1 MVSTDNKAGWTGCH
15 NTDCA
20 VDPPAATSDAAA
32 AAAAWVVPLAP
43 SAAAACA
50 ASGAS
55 AGCGVRGAAGA
66 ACAATDGAAC
76 AAAGASAA
84 WVVRPGPPDAAAWA
98 VPRTAPGGTRAGRFC
113 KEMRFKTTSQFCSW
127 SAFHAR
133 FGVALRCSTEC
144 RTLSCWAM
152 SSAVELRCCCCCC
165 TGIGCRGGCE
175 EPGGKGSEGSE
186 GSGGVGVGARIDEA
200 EGEGGS
206 GGTGA
211 GAGGREAGRWGAGA
225 GGWPAAARNSAN
237 SFSCWPIVCRNFLQ
251 IDQSL
256 VTSSP
261 CPVTGNV
268 LFHVVNPVVV

>member
-1 MVSTDNKAGWTGCH
+1 M
-15 NTDCA
+15 
-20 VDPPAATSDAAA
+20 
-32 AAAAWVVPLAP
+32 
-43 SAAAACA
+43 
-50 ASGAS
+50 
-55 AGCGVRGAAGA
+55 
-66 ACAATDGAAC
+66 
-76 AAAGASAA
+76 
-84 WVVRPGPPDAAAWA
+84 
-98 VPRTAPGGTRAGRFC
+98 
-113 KEMRFKTTSQFCSW
+113 QFLWKHLYEWKSMW
-127 SAFHAR
+127 YEETISLFELQ
-133 FGVALRCSTEC
+133 FFTWNFSS
-144 RTLSCWAM
+144 SCWAM

-251 IDQSL
+251 MYLFIRNKGFVIDPVFKNSNVNL
-256 VTSSP
+256 GKKSRNNKCLRNNSP
-261 CPVTGNV
+261 
-268 LFHVVNPVVV
+268 